1 MLNSYQRINIQED
14 EMKSAQIIAILVATA
29 LYSDHCLAGVFKCTD
44 EWGKT
49 SYQSDPCAKEKKAI
63 EMDIITGKQT
73 DLADEEKKQ
82 ALEVELK
89 KQQELIEQQL
99 AEMEGKRKI
108 DAAEQSAQNQ
118 QLIKDNPIQYSAYA
132 IPPYLSGKLSE
143 LVKKY
148 ESRLPEIEKFRR
160 LAAFKA
166 LASGECE
173 RVEADNLSKKS
184 KSRLLVFSVDCSSAK
199 RFYFNETELSE

>member
-1 MLNSYQRINIQED
+1 
-14 EMKSAQIIAILVATA
+14 MKSAQIIAIIVATA
-29 LYSDHCLAGVFKCTD
+29 LYSGQSLAGVFKCTD

-49 SYQSDPCAKEKKAI
+49 SYQSDPCAKKNKAV
-63 EMDIITGKQT
+63 EMDIKTGKQT

-82 ALEVELK
+82 ALEAELK

-118 QLIKDNPIQYSAYA
+118 QLIKNNPIQYSAYS
-132 IPPYLSGKLSE
+132 IPPYLSGKLSA

-148 ESRLPEIEKFRR
+148 KDRLPEIEKFRR
-160 LAAFKA
+160 LAAIKA
-166 LASGECE
+166 LATGECE

-184 KSRLLVFSVDCSSAK
+184 KADLLVFSIDCSSAK

>member
-1 MLNSYQRINIQED
+1 M
-14 EMKSAQIIAILVATA
+14 EMKSAQIIAIIVATA
-29 LYSDHCLAGVFKCTD
+29 LYSGHCLAAVFKCTD

-63 EMDIITGKQT
+63 EMDIKTGKQT

-99 AEMEGKRKI
+99 AEMEGKRKV

-118 QLIKDNPIQYSAYA
+118 QLIKNNPIQYSAYA

-148 ESRLPEIEKFRR
+148 ENRLPEIEKFRR

-166 LASGECE
+166 LATGECE

-184 KSRLLVFSVDCSSAK
+184 KSNLLVFSVDCSSAK